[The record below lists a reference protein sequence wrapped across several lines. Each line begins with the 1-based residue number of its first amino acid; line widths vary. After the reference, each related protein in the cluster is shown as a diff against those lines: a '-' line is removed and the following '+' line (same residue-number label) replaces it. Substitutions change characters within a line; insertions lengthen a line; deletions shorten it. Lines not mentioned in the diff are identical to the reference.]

1 MNEDKPTSSV
11 FLMTDQQKVQSFIEE
26 YKLLRD
32 KYGFDF
38 APGIQ
43 LIKINVDNNLNTDNS
58 QSSPDPVADK
68 APSEKPDSG
77 DKK

>member
-1 MNEDKPTSSV
+1 MSDQPI
-11 FLMTDQQKVQSFIEE
+11 FLMADQQKAQAFLDE

-43 LIKINVDNNLNTDNS
+43 LIKINVDNTPIASDS
-58 QSSPDPVADK
+58 QPTTDPVADK
-68 APSEKPDSG
+68 ASGEKSVGPA
-77 DKK
+77 KK

>member
-1 MNEDKPTSSV
+1 MTDQPI
-11 FLMTDQQKVQSFIEE
+11 FLMTDQQKAQAFLDE

-43 LIKINVDNNLNTDNS
+43 LIKINVDTNTPTTDS
-58 QSSPDPVADK
+58 QSAAGPVADL
-68 APSEKPDSG
+68 AS
-77 DKK
+77 DKKPADGTKK